1 MVKLGMRLS
10 RKEIMEELIK
20 LETLIEHVANS
31 NLNDNDKAMVF
42 ELIRRR
48 TLEVRK
54 EDATIERNIETFQS
68 TK

>member
-1 MVKLGMRLS
+1 
-10 RKEIMEELIK
+10 MEELIK

>member
-1 MVKLGMRLS
+1 MRLS